1 MLHRHRTA
9 HSGEGKEVPKRAGD
23 GKKLE
28 GELGRALHHLGAWDY
43 NSNDPTPACDRI
55 VHWEGHGILAECKEC
70 RSHKL
75 EWSRFT
81 DNEVKHL
88 CWHAGLPR
96 PGDPR
101 DEYKEPRPPHG
112 LTIVFV
118 QLVGVATWVAHWRDV
133 VAMYEAAPFKYLAL
147 PFTDPR
153 WREVPTVEGRT
164 RQVLGVEGVLRGM
177 ISEVCFV

>member
-1 MLHRHRTA
+1 MA
-9 HSGEGKEVPKRAGD
+9 KRAGD

-55 VHWEGHGILAECKEC
+55 VHWEGHGILAECKET
-70 RSHKL
+70 RDGKL
-75 EWSRFT
+75 QWARFT

-112 LTIVFV
+112 LTVVVV
-118 QLVGVATWVAHWRDV
+118 QHVTARPRTWCAHWRDV
-133 VAMYEAAPFKYLAL
+133 LAMYAASPVRYLRFPAE
-147 PFTDPR
+147 DPR
-153 WREVPTVEGRT
+153 WREVASVE
-164 RQVLGVEGVLRGM
+164 RQHSRPVLDLAGVLREM
-177 ISEVCFV
+177 ISEVCFA